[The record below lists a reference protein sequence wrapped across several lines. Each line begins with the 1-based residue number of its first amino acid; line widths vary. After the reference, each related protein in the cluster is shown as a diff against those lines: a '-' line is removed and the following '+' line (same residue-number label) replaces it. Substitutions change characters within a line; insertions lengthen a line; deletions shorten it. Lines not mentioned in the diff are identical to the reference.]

1 MPPGWQEGP
10 DGLDGIC
17 NDRDRAMG
25 AGLVAFH
32 RHADFA
38 RWAIGAAGS
47 RFVEAGEAAPELDYR
62 LRHHQAA
69 ALHAFHRL
77 VSFCPLHEAIPRQW
91 SNTTRTKAAGQQWR
105 CRVWRRRHTKSY
117 DVGGFIA
124 SACSPRFR
132 TRKRL
137 RSPQPNLSYCTVNLP
152 ICTVDPPM
160 RSAAAAQASGRA
172 SRAKAVTQ
180 EEVNGETGLTASG
193 PR

>member
-1 MPPGWQEGP
+1 
-10 DGLDGIC
+10 
-17 NDRDRAMG
+17 MG
-25 AGLVAFH
+25 AGLVAFQ

-105 CRVWRRRHTKSY
+105 CRVWRRRHTKSH
-117 DVGGFIA
+117 DVGGVHRQRVFAALSNTETLAIA
-124 SACSPRFR
+124 AFKGGGRVGDHSVYRLIVRVAFNPHDSGRPKPRA
-132 TRKRL
+132 
-137 RSPQPNLSYCTVNLP
+137 
-152 ICTVDPPM
+152 DDM
-160 RSAAAAQASGRA
+160 RQAAACLA
-172 SRAKAVTQ
+172 
-180 EEVNGETGLTASG
+180 
-193 PR
+193 